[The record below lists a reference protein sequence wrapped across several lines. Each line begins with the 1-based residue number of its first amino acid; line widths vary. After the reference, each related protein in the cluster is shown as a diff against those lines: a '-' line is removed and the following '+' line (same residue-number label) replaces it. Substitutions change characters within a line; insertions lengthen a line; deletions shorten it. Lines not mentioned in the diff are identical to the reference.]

1 MSVSEERPYE
11 LTVAG
16 PAARALATQLPEG
29 VASAAIKFITGD
41 LPRTPRRVGKPLHN
55 ELAGQWSA
63 RRGTYRVLYTIDDEH
78 QAVTVLDIDCRSGVH
93 RPR

>member
-1 MSVSEERPYE
+1 VAEERPYQ

-29 VASAAIKFITGD
+29 VAAAVIEFITGD
-41 LPRTPRRVGKPLHN
+41 LLRTPRRVGKPLHN

-78 QAVTVLDIDCRSGVH
+78 QAITVLVIDHRSDVY